1 MLSNKQ
7 YKVIKD
13 GAKPIGWDLYYEK
26 VIAEFESLLENSED
40 KEEIFQKFFEENPA
54 FVPGALELYGQS
66 GHYPYMDALIS
77 QPDIGTVFKRKPDFI
92 WLANDSLTFVPVLVE
107 IERPNKKMFNKD
119 GTTTAAF
126 NQAIGQIYEWKYL
139 LNQPMNIQMFYDY
152 FDLQLDIREKTFK
165 PQYLLIYG
173 RREEY
178 QGNKILTGV
187 RAAQK
192 TNEID
197 IMSFDRLKPI
207 SDYRQFVSCKVS
219 NNKYKVINIAPSFR
233 YRADC
238 AEELIKMS
246 GFYEKISD
254 MKYTSE
260 ERKEFLRNRYNY
272 WCEFGKKTFKGII
285 RSQEGE

>member
-139 LNQPMNIQMFYDY
+139 LNQPLNIQMFYDY
-152 FDLQLDIREKTFK
+152 FDFH
-165 PQYLLIYG
+165 
-173 RREEY
+173 
-178 QGNKILTGV
+178 
-187 RAAQK
+187 
-192 TNEID
+192 
-197 IMSFDRLKPI
+197 
-207 SDYRQFVSCKVS
+207 
-219 NNKYKVINIAPSFR
+219 
-233 YRADC
+233 
-238 AEELIKMS
+238 
-246 GFYEKISD
+246 
-254 MKYTSE
+254 
-260 ERKEFLRNRYNY
+260 
-272 WCEFGKKTFKGII
+272 
-285 RSQEGE
+285 